1 MTTQRTPLIVGNW
14 KMNKT
19 SGEGLEL
26 ARQVATGA
34 SGLSGDLVIC
44 PPAVLLHPVCGVLST
59 TPVAVGAQ
67 DCHSAASGAHTGDI
81 SAPMIADIGCRY
93 VIVGHSER
101 RADHS
106 EDDSTV
112 SAKAAAAHAADL
124 TAIICV
130 GESQTERDQGLTLA
144 RISAQLESSV
154 PKESAAAANTVV
166 AYEPIWA
173 IGSGL
178 TPTPANV
185 QDVHSH
191 IRVYLGTILGPDVAE
206 QMRFLYGGSVK
217 PENAAEL
224 MGLADVD
231 GALVGGASLDEQSF
245 LAIARAACDAAA

>member
-1 MTTQRTPLIVGNW
+1 MTAQRTPLIVGNW
-14 KMNKT
+14 KMNMM

-26 ARQVATGA
+26 AQQVAAGA
-34 SGLSGDLVIC
+34 GGLGGDLVIC
-44 PPAVLLHPVCGVLST
+44 PPTVLLQTICGLLST

-101 RADHS
+101 RADHG
-106 EDDSTV
+106 EDDQSV
-112 SAKAAAAHAADL
+112 NAKAVAAQAAGL

-130 GESQTERDQGLTLA
+130 GESQAERDQGLTLA
-144 RISAQLESSV
+144 RISTQLESSV
-154 PKESAAAANTVV
+154 PRSAAAANTVV

-178 TPTPANV
+178 TPTPADV

-191 IRVYLGTILGPDVAE
+191 IRAYLGVTQGTDMAE
-206 QMRFLYGGSVK
+206 QMRLLYGGSVK

-231 GALVGGASLDEQSF
+231 GALVGGASLDDQSF
-245 LAIARAACDAAA
+245 LAIARAACGISV

>member
-1 MTTQRTPLIVGNW
+1 MTAQRTPLIVGNW

-26 ARQVATGA
+26 AQQVATGA

-44 PPAVLLHPVCGVLST
+44 PPAVLLQAICELLST

-67 DCHSAASGAHTGDI
+67 DCHTAASGAHTGDT
-81 SAPMIADIGCRY
+81 SAPMIADLGCRY

-101 RADHS
+101 RADHG

-112 SAKAAAAHAADL
+112 NAKAAAAQAAGL

-154 PKESAAAANTVV
+154 PKSAAAANTVV

-178 TPTPANV
+178 TPTPTDV

-191 IRVYLGTILGPDVAE
+191 MRVYLGVLLGTDVAE
-206 QMRFLYGGSVK
+206 PMRLLYGGSVK

-224 MGLADVD
+224 LELADVD

-245 LAIARAACDAAA
+245 LTIARAACNAAA